1 MTWKRRVGGGLVGF
15 LGFMLSPL
23 SWWNDLFVNIPIA
36 VGFGWLASLVYK
48 PAFHPA
54 VVVGYWL
61 TNVIGLV
68 LMQKGTTAAISGQPR
83 PYSRKSLVK
92 DLVISLLYTAVILLL
107 IRWQVLKPVTDYFH
121 QEGP

>member
-48 PAFHPA
+48 PAFNPA

-68 LMQKGTTAAISGQPR
+68 LMQKGAAAAISGQTQ

-121 QEGP
+121 KGEP